1 MGSVASGSV
10 DIIRDGEILSKNII
24 SKRSHKKNKGNYIFS
39 LPEEYKS
46 LYSDWKIIVERITL
60 LRCDKMDLLYIR
72 NCLSNIDY
80 AFANGND
87 NESYIENLIREI
99 VDFHK
104 NRKNQ
109 IKQSKKKVFIVHG
122 HDELYL
128 SLTESFIRKL
138 GLEPIILR
146 DQVSQSQT
154 IVEKLENNTDVAFAI
169 VLYTGCDRGSIN
181 DSKAPLNPR
190 ARQNVI
196 YEHGFLNAKLGR
208 KKVCALVQEGVE
220 VPSDL
225 AGVVYTKI
233 DKDGAWKIALAK
245 EMQAA
250 GLNFELNHLIE

>member
-1 MGSVASGSV
+1 MVTSLYVNGLIVTLAKIKAAVQKELPGLKTARESGMIQTSDQLKTEFDYETWKYQV
-10 DIIRDGEILSKNII
+10 IKSIEEIDPHQGEMILQSFKELEKDYDNI
-24 SKRSHKKNKGNYIFS
+24 YFS
-39 LPEEYKS
+39 TIMKS
-46 LYSDWKIIVERITL
+46 LEEIKAKLIKEEE
-60 LRCDKMDLLYIR
+60 K
-72 NCLSNIDY
+72 
-80 AFANGND
+80 ANN
-87 NESYIENLIREI
+87 
-99 VDFHK
+99 
-104 NRKNQ
+104 
-109 IKQSKKKVFIVHG
+109 KKVFIVHG